1 MADVHSES
9 ATHVYPTRSRLPP
22 PALPALA
29 SPRGWD
35 AVPIEAI
42 RASGAQPRWIFI
54 DRIVLRDGPHAGLAR
69 VRLVVSVDSAGKSR
83 TVTLRLGPGALRGLV
98 RALVQA
104 ARETWPGWD
113 PRLDSAEPV
122 EPAEPVDLD
131 RAAARE
137 DMRDD
142 ELPRRGGLAPRRP
155 GVPRGRVQP

>member
-35 AVPIEAI
+35 AYPIEAI

-54 DRIVLRDGPHAGLAR
+54 DRIVLQDGPHAGLAR
-69 VRLVVSVDSAGKSR
+69 VRLVVSVDSAAKSR
-83 TVTLRLGPGALRGLV
+83 TVTLRLGPGCVRGLV
-98 RALVQA
+98 RALVRA
-104 ARETWPGWD
+104 ARETWGPGWD
-113 PRLDSAEPV
+113 PRLEPV

-137 DMRDD
+137 AMHDD
-142 ELPRRGGLAPRRP
+142 ELPRRGDGIRVAP
-155 GVPRGRVQP
+155 GVPRGRTSP